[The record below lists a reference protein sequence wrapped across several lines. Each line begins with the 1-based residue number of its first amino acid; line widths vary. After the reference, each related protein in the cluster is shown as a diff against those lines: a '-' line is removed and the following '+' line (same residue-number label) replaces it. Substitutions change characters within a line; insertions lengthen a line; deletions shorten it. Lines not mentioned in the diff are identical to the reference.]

1 MDTKEIYN
9 TIVKAAS
16 EMLGA
21 YDESQKNLEET
32 ENRRQGLEDKL
43 NKIAEILNS

>member
-9 TIVKAAS
+9 TIIKAAS
-16 EMLGA
+16 EILGA

-32 ENRRQGLEDKL
+32 ENQRQGLEDKL